1 MNREIGIEPDL
12 VGIVA
17 QQPRADAVEGAGP
30 GQRVSHDVGVLPHDL
45 SRDPLDPSRH
55 FGGGAPRKRHQQN
68 PPRIGAV
75 DDQVRDAVRQGVG
88 LAGPCAG
95 DHEERQPRR
104 AVLLPDPVL
113 DGPPLLRIEGLKVG
127 GGTVTARVVLS
138 GRKSH
143 DY

>member
-1 MNREIGIEPDL
+1 M
-12 VGIVA
+12 
-17 QQPRADAVEGAGP
+17 
-30 GQRVSHDVGVLPHDL
+30 LPHDA

-55 FGGGAPRKRHQQN
+55 LGGGAARERHQQN

-88 LAGPCAG
+88 LAGPRAG

-104 AVLLPDPVL
+104 AVLLPDAVL

-127 GGTVTARVVLS
+127 GGYRHGSSRPFREKESRLLLCFLATTS
-138 GRKSH
+138 P
-143 DY
+143 D